1 MTLLTHA
8 RDAWLYA
15 AIVAF
20 VAASIYWV
28 IEPAQSS
35 SSDSTRF
42 ENPSIPSTATTK
54 REKTASVGDLIGGL
68 ESRLEENPND
78 GNGWLL
84 LAKSHDHLGN
94 TAAAWSSYAHAKEL
108 GSSDD
113 ALEIKLAARLLP
125 PPNQE

>member
-1 MTLLTHA
+1 MTLLPHA

-28 IEPAQSS
+28 VEPAQSS
-35 SSDSTRF
+35 SADTSRF
-42 ENPSIPSTATTK
+42 EGRSMPSTAPTK
-54 REKTASVGDLIGGL
+54 TEKTASVGDLIGGL
-68 ESRLEENPND
+68 GRRLEEDPND
-78 GNGWLL
+78 GKGWLL

-94 TAAAWSSYAHAKEL
+94 TAAAWSSYARAKEL
-108 GSSDD
+108 GTSDD
-113 ALEIKLAARLLP
+113 ALEAKLAARLLP

>member
-1 MTLLTHA
+1 MTSLTHA

-28 IEPAQSS
+28 IQPAQSS

-42 ENPSIPSTATTK
+42 ENSSIPSTATTK
-54 REKTASVGDLIGGL
+54 REKTVSVGDLIGGL
-68 ESRLEENPND
+68 ERRLEESPND
-78 GNGWLL
+78 GKGWLL

-94 TAAAWSSYAHAKEL
+94 TAAAWSSYARAKEL

-113 ALEIKLAARLLP
+113 ALEIKLAARLLA

>member
-1 MTLLTHA
+1 MTSLPHV

-28 IEPAQSS
+28 VEPAQSS

-42 ENPSIPSTATTK
+42 EGLSMPSAAPTK
-54 REKTASVGDLIGGL
+54 TEKTASVAELIGGL
-68 ESRLEENPND
+68 ERRLEEDPND
-78 GNGWLL
+78 GKGWLL

-94 TAAAWSSYAHAKEL
+94 TAAAWSSYARAKEL
-108 GSSDD
+108 GTSDD
-113 ALEIKLAARLLP
+113 ALEIKLTEHLLP
-125 PPNQE
+125 TPTQQ